1 MAEVKQGF
9 GDQGSEGPAKEA
21 AGSAVKGAG
30 PGKVLTPAAKRALA
44 EAATRRAAASEV
56 TLEKELGGRKEGLEP
71 TRYGDWENKGLLS
84 DF

>member
-1 MAEVKQGF
+1 MAEVRRGSPD
-9 GDQGSEGPAKEA
+9 GRSEGA
-21 AGSAVKGAG
+21 AEDTG
-30 PGKVLTPAAKRALA
+30 PRKVLTPAAERALA
-44 EAATRRAAASEV
+44 EAAMRRAAASDI

>member
-1 MAEVKQGF
+1 MADVKQGSR
-9 GDQGSEGPAKEA
+9 DEGSEGSAQEA
-21 AGSAVKGAG
+21 AKSTA
-30 PGKVLTPAAKRALA
+30 PRKVLTPAAERALA
-44 EAATRRAAASEV
+44 EAAARRVAASGM